1 MSSRE
6 TNLRSLKVGWAL
18 SGGGIRGLAH
28 IGVLKVLEREQCPIH
43 VLAGTS
49 MGGFIGALY
58 ATGRSAA
65 ELEAEALRL
74 SSPRQLLPLL
84 ELTLPRRGLFHVG
97 SLTNYINRWLGGWTF
112 DQLRFPLA
120 LVAVDLHA
128 GEKVVLQ
135 EGSLSDAVQA
145 TTAVPGLLGPLRR
158 GEQLLVDGGVVDNL
172 PADVARELGADVVVA
187 VDVSTDEQTADLVY
201 DSRLIPA
208 GLADM
213 INVLW
218 RTVVV
223 MTQEANRRSWESGHP
238 ELLIR
243 PAIPSGV
250 STITGLTQA
259 GEIIAAGELAME
271 EALPQLRD
279 ILGAGTSPG

>member
-1 MSSRE
+1 VS
-6 TNLRSLKVGWAL
+6 SLKIGWAL
-18 SGGGIRGLAH
+18 SGGGVRGLAH
-28 IGVLKVLEREQCPIH
+28 IGVLKVLEREGFPIH
-43 VLAGTS
+43 VLTGTS

-65 ELEAEALRL
+65 ELETEALRL

-84 ELTLPRRGLFHVG
+84 ELAWPRRGLFHVG
-97 SLTNYINRWLGGWTF
+97 SLTRYIDRWLGEWTF

-120 LVAVDLHA
+120 VVAVDLDA
-128 GEKVVLQ
+128 GEKVVLR
-135 EGSLSDAVQA
+135 EGSLSSAVQA

-158 GEQLLVDGGVVDNL
+158 GKQLLVDGGVLDNL
-172 PADVARELGADVVVA
+172 PADVARDMGADVVVA
-187 VDVSTDEQTADLVY
+187 VDVSTDEQAADLVY

-223 MTQEANRRSWESGHP
+223 MTQEANRRSWEDGHP

-243 PAIPSGV
+243 PAIPPGV
-250 STITGLTQA
+250 TTISGLTQA
-259 GEIIAAGELAME
+259 REIIAAGELAME

-279 ILGAGTSPG
+279 ILGAAATPGY

>member
-1 MSSRE
+1 LS
-6 TNLRSLKVGWAL
+6 SLKVGWAL

-28 IGVLKVLEREQCPIH
+28 IGVLKVLEREECPIH
-43 VLAGTS
+43 VLTGTS

-65 ELEAEALRL
+65 EMETEALRL

-84 ELTLPRRGLFHVG
+84 ELTWPRRGLFHVG
-97 SLTNYINRWLGGWTF
+97 SLARYIDRWLGGWTF

-120 LVAVDLHA
+120 LVAVDLIA
-128 GEKVVLQ
+128 GEKVVLR

-158 GEQLLVDGGVVDNL
+158 GEQLLVDGGVLDNL
-172 PADVARELGADVVVA
+172 PADVAREMGADVVVA
-187 VDVSTDEQTADLVY
+187 VDVATDEQATDLVY

-223 MTQEANRRSWESGHP
+223 MTQAANLHSWEIGHP
-238 ELLIR
+238 ELLVR
-243 PAIPSGV
+243 PAIPPGVATISGF
-250 STITGLTQA
+250 TRAKET
-259 GEIIAAGELAME
+259 IAAGELAME
-271 EALPQLRD
+271 EALPRLWA
-279 ILGAGTSPG
+279 LLEAGAIPGY